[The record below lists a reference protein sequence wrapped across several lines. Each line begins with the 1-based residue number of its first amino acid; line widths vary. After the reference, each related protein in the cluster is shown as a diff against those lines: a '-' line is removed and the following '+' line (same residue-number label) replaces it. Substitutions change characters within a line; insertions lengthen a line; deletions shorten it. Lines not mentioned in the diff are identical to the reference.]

1 MRTGEDL
8 DPGAARTQA
17 CNCIREVRNVMM
29 LSLFDVVTLLQDVP
43 EHGLSAGMVGAV
55 IDVYTE
61 PVIAYEVEFCDALG
75 RTIGQLA
82 LLPGQLRLA
91 TDAESQARPFFNRFL
106 ER

>member
-1 MRTGEDL
+1 
-8 DPGAARTQA
+8 
-17 CNCIREVRNVMM
+17 MM

-43 EHGLSAGMVGAV
+43 EDGLSAGMVGAV